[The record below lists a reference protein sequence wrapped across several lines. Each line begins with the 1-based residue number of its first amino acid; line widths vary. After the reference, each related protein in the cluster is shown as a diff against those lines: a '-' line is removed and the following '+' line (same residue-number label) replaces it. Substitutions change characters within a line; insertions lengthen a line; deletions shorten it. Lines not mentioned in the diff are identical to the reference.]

1 VSKYYDMDND
11 SPIYL
16 FDKFV
21 NPSGAEIVYQLI
33 DSDTGVIMVDG
44 LEIETID
51 SLSSQV
57 QINVNYTMA
66 KVFRLTVFAYVD
78 GFLDISATSNEIQII
93 VQDVSSLDLNTKP
106 LFV

>member
-1 VSKYYDMDND
+1 MEND

-16 FDKFV
+16 FDKFY
-21 NPSGAEIVYQLI
+21 NPSETELIYQLI
-33 DSDTGVIMVDG
+33 DSETGVIMVDG
-44 LEIETID
+44 LELETID

-66 KVFRLTVFAYVD
+66 KVFRLTVLAYAD
-78 GFLDISATSNEIQII
+78 GFLDVNATSNEIQII
-93 VQDVSSLDLNTKP
+93 VQNVSSLDLNTKP